1 MKHIL
6 TFAAL
11 VFATACF
18 GQSYDLIVEQSF
30 PVLQPGTVYRIYIE
44 ANDPTDKISAFF
56 GNDQQPLVFSTP
68 EGIFNHPQ
76 NDGPCAPNPTSLLS
90 AFFPDLADDSYIC
103 PWGEGWTITE
113 DFFFPTIPTLA
124 EYFTTSGWTGYSGGA
139 SWYQL
144 NTASNALP
152 VDGRWFVAQVTT
164 TGCFSGVINAQI
176 FPLGVGADQL
186 LETWTFECGQV
197 DDPCLE
203 WYDECGVCGG
213 SGIPEGA
220 CDCDGNVLDVCGDC
234 GGTGYFACTDSGAC
248 NYDAGACG
256 DDGSCE
262 FVSCGGCMDPVAC
275 NYDPTMLL
283 DDGSCDYCFCGPG
296 TEYDTESGQCLIVV
310 EDAGYCGPGTYWV
323 EALNKCFISTPGD
336 TDFDGCVGVA
346 DLLGLLSIFGNCEG
360 QEVAAWSCGDEL
372 EHQGDLYTTVQIGE
386 QCWFGENLQNAAF
399 RNGDPLSPSTTWAY
413 GADDGECFSLSP
425 DGDACDEG
433 WSYSEFG
440 RLYSWVAVNDDRG
453 LCPTGWHVPSDAEWI
468 GLEITL
474 GMDAAEATG
483 TGFRGTDQGAQ
494 LKSTYGYDEGG
505 NGSNSSG
512 FSGLPGGFRTTT
524 PVYNSAGYY
533 GNWWTSS
540 PGGAGAFLRFICYD
554 TDQISRGTQDQGFG
568 LSIRCIQDSE

>member
-1 MKHIL
+1 MLKTL
-6 TFAAL
+6 
-11 VFATACF
+11 
-18 GQSYDLIVEQSF
+18 
-30 PVLQPGTVYRIYIE
+30 
-44 ANDPTDKISAFF
+44 
-56 GNDQQPLVFSTP
+56 
-68 EGIFNHPQ
+68 
-76 NDGPCAPNPTSLLS
+76 
-90 AFFPDLADDSYIC
+90 
-103 PWGEGWTITE
+103 
-113 DFFFPTIPTLA
+113 FPTIPTLA
-124 EYFTTSGWTGYSGGA
+124 VYFTTSGWTGYSGGA
-139 SWYQL
+139 SLYQL

-152 VDGRWFVAQVTT
+152 TDGRWFVAQVTT
-164 TGCFSGVINAQI
+164 TGSFSGTINAQI
-176 FPLGVGADQL
+176 FPFGEGSNQIQQTWHFEGEGVIS
-186 LETWTFECGQV
+186 
-197 DDPCLE
+197 PCFG
-203 WYDECGVCGG
+203 WYDDCGVCYGNNSSC
-213 SGIPEGA
+213 SG
-220 CDCDGNVLDVCGDC
+220 
-234 GGTGYFACTDSGAC
+234 CT
-248 NYDAGACG
+248 
-256 DDGSCE
+256 
-262 FVSCGGCMDPVAC
+262 DPVAC
-275 NYDPTMLL
+275 NYDPSMLL

-336 TDFDGCVGVA
+336 TDFDGCIGVA

-360 QEVAAWSCGDEL
+360 QEAAAWSCGDEL
-372 EHQGDLYTTVQIGE
+372 EYQGDMYATVEIGE
-386 QCWFGENLQNAAF
+386 QCWFGENLQNAAY

-433 WSYSEFG
+433 WSYDEYG

-453 LCPTGWHVPSDAEWI
+453 LCPTGWHVPSDAEWMD
-468 GLEITL
+468 LEMAL

-540 PGGAGAFLRFICYD
+540 PGGAGAFLRFTCYD

-568 LSIRCIQDSE
+568 LSVRCIKDSE

>member
-1 MKHIL
+1 MKHIIAL
-6 TFAAL
+6 AAL
-11 VFATACF
+11 VLATSCF
-18 GQSYDLIVEQSF
+18 GQSYDLTIEQSD
-30 PVLQPGTVYRIYIE
+30 PAAAPGMTYRLYIE
-44 ANDPTDKISAFF
+44 SNDPTDKLSHIY
-56 GNDQQPLVFSTP
+56 GNDSSPLEMQAPSGAYNNAFNASWNGS
-68 EGIFNHPQ
+68 GI
-76 NDGPCAPNPTSLLS
+76 NPALLG
-90 AFFPDLADDSYIC
+90 FFPDLADDSFAAINSSEVTLF
-103 PWGEGWTITE
+103 GDDDSQNSILNFFSGMSSTSLFADAGGWSAQCEWDLTP
-113 DFFFPTIPTLA
+113 PT
-124 EYFTTSGWTGYSGGA
+124 SCGA
-139 SWYQL
+139 L
-144 NTASNALP
+144 GDP
-152 VDGRWFVAQVTT
+152 MDGRWLIAQVTT
-164 TGCFSGVINAQI
+164 TGSFSGTINAQI
-176 FPLGVGADQL
+176 FPFGEGSNQIQQTWHFEGEGVIS
-186 LETWTFECGQV
+186 
-197 DDPCLE
+197 PCFG
-203 WYDECGVCGG
+203 WYDDCGVCYGNNSSC
-213 SGIPEGA
+213 SG
-220 CDCDGNVLDVCGDC
+220 
-234 GGTGYFACTDSGAC
+234 CT
-248 NYDAGACG
+248 
-256 DDGSCE
+256 
-262 FVSCGGCMDPVAC
+262 DPVAC

-372 EHQGDLYTTVQIGE
+372 EYQGDMYATVEIGE
-386 QCWFGENLQNAAF
+386 QCWFGDNLQNAAY

-433 WSYSEFG
+433 WSYSEYG

-453 LCPTGWHVPSDAEWI
+453 LCPTGWHVPSDAEWMD
-468 GLEITL
+468 LEMAL
-474 GMDAAEATG
+474 GMDAAEVTG

-494 LKSTYGYDEGG
+494 LKSTYGYDQGG

-540 PGGAGAFLRFICYD
+540 PGGVGAFLRFICYD

-568 LSIRCIQDSE
+568 LSVRCIQDSE